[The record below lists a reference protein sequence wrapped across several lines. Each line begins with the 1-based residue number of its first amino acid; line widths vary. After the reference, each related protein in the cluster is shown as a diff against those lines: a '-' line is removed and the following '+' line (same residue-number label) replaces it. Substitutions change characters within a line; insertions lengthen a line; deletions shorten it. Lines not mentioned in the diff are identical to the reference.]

1 MNKTLK
7 KEQNMEKEN
16 EKEIVK
22 IKIFRCI
29 DLILNILIAFGLFTI
44 LAFHKIVPFFPILF
58 LFDFCLVVGYP
69 LFLRFVLK
77 KKWFEC
83 TKDEYLK
90 VKYILLP
97 YVMMEGI
104 VLLYYHKI
112 TFFIIKTI
120 LESKGW
126 K

>member
-1 MNKTLK
+1 
-7 KEQNMEKEN
+7 MEKEVIIKN
-16 EKEIVK
+16 IKE
-22 IKIFRCI
+22 
-29 DLILNILIAFGLFTI
+29 LILKTINTITSIFYIFGLFTI

-120 LESKGW
+120 LESNG
-126 K
+126 